1 VYLFLEVLRKP
12 EVYIHSN
19 SSLSSDFIFILL
31 PVEEWVG
38 WKAAVGI

>member
-1 VYLFLEVLRKP
+1 VYFFLEVVRKP
-12 EVYIHSN
+12 EVHIHSN
-19 SSLSSDFIFILL
+19 SSLRSDLIFILL